1 MNNVDY
7 SVYLVTDQFDF
18 TEEEFLKIIEES
30 IIGGATI
37 IQIREKDSETLEFLN
52 LARKV
57 KKITD
62 KYDVPLIINDRLDI
76 ALAIDA
82 AGVHVGQD
90 DMPCD
95 IVRKI
100 LGPDKLIGVS
110 AHDYKEAIKAKE
122 DGADYLGIG
131 AFQPTATKKNAN
143 VIDLDELEKMKK
155 IDIKSVAIGG
165 VNKDN
170 AREIVSK
177 YNFDGIAVVSAIMK
191 DDNPRKATEEL
202 LKEVQL

>member
-1 MNNVDY
+1 MDNVDY

-18 TEEEFLKIIEES
+18 TEEEFLNIIEES

-37 IQIREKDSETLEFLN
+37 IQIREKDSETRDFLN

-57 KKITD
+57 KNITD

-95 IVRKI
+95 IVRKLI
-100 LGPDKLIGVS
+100 GPDKLIGVS
-110 AHDYKEAIKAKE
+110 AHDYAEAIKAKE

-143 VIDLDELEKMKK
+143 VIDLNELEKMKQ

-170 AREIVSK
+170 AKEIISK

-202 LKEVQL
+202 LQEVQL

>member
-1 MNNVDY
+1 MDNVDY

-37 IQIREKDSETLEFLN
+37 IQIREKDSETLDFLN

-62 KYDVPLIINDRLDI
+62 QYNVPLIINDRLDI

-95 IVRKI
+95 IVRKL

-110 AHDYKEAIKAKE
+110 AHDYAEAIKAKE

-131 AFQPTATKKNAN
+131 AFQPTATKKNAD

-170 AREIVSK
+170 AKEIVSK

>member
-143 VIDLDELEKMKK
+143 VIDLNELEKMKQ

-170 AREIVSK
+170 AKEIVSK

>member
-18 TEEEFLKIIEES
+18 TEEEFLNIIEES

-37 IQIREKDSETLEFLN
+37 IQIREKDSETRDFLN

-57 KKITD
+57 KNITD
-62 KYDVPLIINDRLDI
+62 KYNVPLIINDRLDI

-95 IVRKI
+95 IVRKLI
-100 LGPDKLIGVS
+100 GPDKLIGVS

>member
-1 MNNVDY
+1 MDNVDY

-18 TEEEFLKIIEES
+18 SEDEFLKIIEES
-30 IIGGATI
+30 ILGGATI
-37 IQIREKDSETLEFLN
+37 VQIREKDSETLDFLK

-57 KKITD
+57 KEITD

-76 ALAIDA
+76 ALAVDA

-95 IVRKI
+95 IVRRL
-100 LGPDKLIGVS
+100 LGEDKLIGVS
-110 AHDYKEAIKAKE
+110 AHNYAEAIKAKE
-122 DGADYLGIG
+122 DGADYLGVG
-131 AFQPTATKKNAN
+131 AFQPTATKKNAD
-143 VIDLDELEKMKK
+143 VIDIDELEKMKE

-165 VNKDN
+165 VNKEN

-177 YNFDGIAVVSAIMK
+177 YNFDGIAIVSAIMK
-191 DDNPRKATEEL
+191 SDDPRKATEEL
-202 LKEVQL
+202 LKEVQ

>member
-1 MNNVDY
+1 MDNVDY

-18 TEEEFLKIIEES
+18 TEEEFLNIIEES

-37 IQIREKDSETLEFLN
+37 IQIREKDSETHDFLN

-57 KKITD
+57 KNITD

-95 IVRKI
+95 IVRKLI
-100 LGPDKLIGVS
+100 GPDKLIGVS
-110 AHDYKEAIKAKE
+110 AHDYAEAIKAKE

-143 VIDLDELEKMKK
+143 VIDLNELEKMKQ

-170 AREIVSK
+170 AKEIISK

-202 LKEVQL
+202 LQEVQL